1 MRLWSQHPRHLDV
14 SGLVALCREAL
25 LAQAVLRGETQ
36 GYRRHPYFVR
46 FRAPPLPAS
55 SIAGTPEGDA
65 RGVVDWERAAYLVR
79 KPQHPF
85 GDDVE
90 LNLRASGGD
99 RVRLDA

>member
-1 MRLWSQHPRHLDV
+1 MRRWSLHPRHLDV
-14 SGLVALCREAL
+14 SGLVALWREAL
-25 LAQAVLRGETQ
+25 LAQAVLR

-65 RGVVDWERAAYLVR
+65 RGVVDWGRAAYLVR
-79 KPQHPF
+79 KPQHSF

-90 LNLRASGGD
+90 LNLRASGGN